1 MNLLFSIDDR
11 FWRQMLTVLN
21 SIRLNSQ
28 SCQIDVYVI
37 QSQKLAHTKEIKQIC
52 ELWGMHYHPIVIK
65 DEEFDQAPVT
75 DRYPKTI
82 YYRLLAHQYLPKQL
96 HRILYLD
103 ADVLCINDIG
113 PLYDTDL
120 DGCLYASAIH
130 TGLTGTTEV
139 INKIR
144 LQNFDADGYY
154 NSGVLLMNLD
164 LIRQRVHAEDI
175 YEYIREHVLLLPDQD
190 VLNALYGKDIKTV
203 PDQLYNFDARKGQTY
218 ETISFG
224 EWTLDWIIKHTVI
237 LHYCGRH
244 KPWLVDKNTG
254 RYTALYKNY
263 FQMTQRVLK
272 QVAISQTNP
281 TVTVLQPD

>member
-224 EWTLDWIIKHTVI
+224 EWTLDWVIKHTVI

-272 QVAISQTNP
+272 QVAVSQTNP
-281 TVTVLQPD
+281 TVTALQPD

>member
-1 MNLLFSIDDR
+1 MNLLFSINDR

-28 SCQIDVYVI
+28 SRQIDVYVI

-52 ELWGMHYHPIVIK
+52 ELWGMHYYPIVIK

-103 ADVLCINDIG
+103 ADVLCINDVG
-113 PLYDTDL
+113 SLYDTDL
-120 DGCLYASAIH
+120 DGYLYASAIH

-224 EWTLDWIIKHTVI
+224 EWTLDWVIKHTVI

-281 TVTVLQPD
+281 TVTILQPD

>member
-1 MNLLFSIDDR
+1 MNLLFSINDR

-28 SCQIDVYVI
+28 SRQIDVYVI

-52 ELWGMHYHPIVIK
+52 ELWGMHYYPIVIK

-103 ADVLCINDIG
+103 ADVLCINDVG
-113 PLYDTDL
+113 SLYDTDL
-120 DGCLYASAIH
+120 DGYLYASAIH

-224 EWTLDWIIKHTVI
+224 EWTLDWVIKHTVI

>member
-28 SCQIDVYVI
+28 SRQIDVYVI

-52 ELWGMHYHPIVIK
+52 ELWGMHYYPIVIK

-103 ADVLCINDIG
+103 ADVLCINDVG
-113 PLYDTDL
+113 SLYDTDL
-120 DGCLYASAIH
+120 DGYLYASAIH

-224 EWTLDWIIKHTVI
+224 EWTLDWVIKHTVI

>member
-1 MNLLFSIDDR
+1 
-11 FWRQMLTVLN
+11 MLTVLN

-103 ADVLCINDIG
+103 ADVLCINDVG
-113 PLYDTDL
+113 SLYDTDL
-120 DGCLYASAIH
+120 DGYLYASAIH

-224 EWTLDWIIKHTVI
+224 EWTLDWVIKHTVI

-272 QVAISQTNP
+272 QVAVSQTNP

>member
-103 ADVLCINDIG
+103 ADVLCINDVG
-113 PLYDTDL
+113 SLYDTDL
-120 DGCLYASAIH
+120 DGYLYASAIH

-224 EWTLDWIIKHTVI
+224 EWTLDWVIKHTVI

-272 QVAISQTNP
+272 QVTISQNNP

>member
-28 SCQIDVYVI
+28 PRPLDVYVI
-37 QSQKLAHTKEIKQIC
+37 QSQELMHTPEIRKTC
-52 ELWGMHYHPIVIK
+52 ELWGMNYHPIIIR

-120 DGCLYASAIH
+120 DGYLYASAIH

-203 PDQLYNFDARKGQTY
+203 PDQLYNFDAREGQTY

-224 EWTLDWIIKHTVI
+224 EWTLDWVIKHT
-237 LHYCGRH
+237 
-244 KPWLVDKNTG
+244 W
-254 RYTALYKNY
+254 
-263 FQMTQRVLK
+263 
-272 QVAISQTNP
+272 SS
-281 TVTVLQPD
+281 

>member
-82 YYRLLAHQYLPKQL
+82 YYPLLAHQYLPKQL

-224 EWTLDWIIKHTVI
+224 EWTLDWVIKHTVI

>member
-28 SCQIDVYVI
+28 SRQIDVYVI

-52 ELWGMHYHPIVIK
+52 ELWGMHYYPIVIK

-103 ADVLCINDIG
+103 ADVLCINDVG
-113 PLYDTDL
+113 SLYDTDL
-120 DGCLYASAIH
+120 DGYLYASAIH

-164 LIRQRVHAEDI
+164 LIRQRVHAQDI
-175 YEYIREHVLLLPDQD
+175 YDYIREHVLLLPDQD

-224 EWTLDWIIKHTVI
+224 EWTLDWVIKNTVI

-272 QVAISQTNP
+272 QVAVSQAAP
-281 TVTVLQPD
+281 TATALQPD